1 MPFRFL
7 LQAFVPD
14 SHKSWMSLQGA
25 SGGKEDSVGGGGEE
39 KRGIKVTCWRL
50 QSMTLNNKYL
60 NKQNLD
66 EQHICVSRF
75 IRVKPFVCTYVP
87 GVNYIMSKVFQQ
99 QRQH

>member
-25 SGGKEDSVGGGGEE
+25 SGGKEDSVGGGGGGGEE

-50 QSMTLNNKYL
+50 QSMERHLV
-60 NKQNLD
+60 
-66 EQHICVSRF
+66 EQLQGQDVCAF
-75 IRVKPFVCTYVP
+75 ISLGLIYV
-87 GVNYIMSKVFQQ
+87 QT
-99 QRQH
+99 